1 MTNVT
6 QGCYVL
12 LEQIPQKVLDVLICR
27 QQQLKES
34 RSEDAPAA
42 PDSTTSMFVEGEDVL
57 VDRNHTGQFFMGT
70 IVQIDRATEKCL
82 LRFLDNKECWAHL
95 NELQRVKDDPE
106 EILCVI
112 CKKIDQNVV
121 RCPKCGRGY
130 HRSCL
135 EPSIPE
141 GVPAAKW
148 LCIRCN
154 KSLKKKRGRPSL
166 ASTQTNAE
174 IIVPLPATLPD
185 ILTSKVTS
193 ISVSSAISEHHSRVP
208 STSND
213 LPGST
218 VKRLPIRELPY
229 SLQSLVWDE
238 SHRVNNCQ
246 QYCYCGKP
254 GDWYMQMLQC
264 AVCRQWFHQDCLS
277 CLHFPLYCGDRLY
290 LFLCSV
296 CNDDEFLRR
305 FDFGWVDIVHLVI
318 FNLILFKKK
327 KYFDV
332 DSEIIPYVKNNW
344 FYLQIPAQLVKCSD
358 SELRKFI
365 LKMLED
371 NSTKNCRFKS
381 GRELNTKKRIWGL
394 RNRVPPKRIAF
405 SLPPVR
411 PLTDDAVKTWWK
423 KCHITF
429 QPPLDVKYLMRRDVV
444 LQPDGSMSRFNYGL
458 MLGQS
463 PCAPFN
469 GSRNLREAALGIHL
483 LDTSIL
489 RNKFLSTVLV
499 NGQQVPG
506 QCLDNFTGYAKK
518 SSALC
523 ASNRIALQESLRH
536 NKRAN
541 RNRISPRSKA
551 LGKKDLSNA
560 EPSDDIVETS
570 SQDGYESLDSQTS
583 FSQDD
588 TYISS
593 NAESFD
599 ENDASQDGY
608 DSSGEESDVSVG
620 EESTSLSVPISL
632 EDSQDCHDKFKIKS
646 KEDPKEEEKPL
657 GKELVQNKDKS
668 VPETEVI
675 LKVEKVEPEYTGYK
689 MLVET
694 QLPCTTLD
702 VPSSVASPL
711 TESIM
716 PSVSSTPADTEFDD
730 DSVSPPETRPSS
742 LPTIA
747 DLIGAPIVLE
757 KDPKDLLIPSLPRLT
772 PVINEPP
779 QARAVKRK
787 LSEKDIKIVNGQVK
801 QRRRLRRLQSNQT
814 IGTKTV
820 HLDSGEKLEKRI
832 VGGKLLRS
840 PHKPSVLDT
849 TPDVNQPQAESS
861 SSSSATFVR
870 PEEMSVSDVKKNIK
884 SIFNARNRI
893 AAGEK
898 FVIKGRRVTADGVEY
913 LIQWDYS
920 L

>member
-1 MTNVT
+1 MTDTHSIVF
-6 QGCYVL
+6 
-12 LEQIPQKVLDVLICR
+12 
-27 QQQLKES
+27 LKS
-34 RSEDAPAA
+34 RIEDAPAA

-70 IVQIDRATEKCL
+70 IVQIDRATEKCM

-135 EPSIPE
+135 EPSVP
-141 GVPAAKW
+141 VDPAAKW

-154 KSLKKKRGRPSL
+154 KTLKKKRGRPSL
-166 ASTQTNAE
+166 ASAHANAE
-174 IIVPLPATLPD
+174 LRISLPASLPSTLS
-185 ILTSKVTS
+185 SKTAAS
-193 ISVSSAISEHHSRVP
+193 ISVSAAISEHHPRVP
-208 STSND
+208 CTSNA
-213 LPGST
+213 PPSPI
-218 VKRLPIRELPY
+218 KKKPIIRELPY

-238 SHRVNNCQ
+238 SHRVNDCQ

-254 GDWYMQMLQC
+254 GDWYIQMLQC
-264 AVCRQWFHQDCLS
+264 AYCRQWFHQDCLS
-277 CLHFPLYCGDRLY
+277 CLHFPLYCGDQLY

-381 GRELNTKKRIWGL
+381 GKELNTKKRIWGL

-411 PLTDDAVKTWWK
+411 PLTDDAVKSWWK

-429 QPPLDVKYLMRRDVV
+429 RPPLDAKYLMRKDTV
-444 LQPDGSMSRFNYGL
+444 LQPDGEMSQFNYCL

-463 PCAPFN
+463 PCAPIN
-469 GSRNLREAALGIHL
+469 ISRNLREAAIGIHL
-483 LDTSIL
+483 LDPSIL
-489 RNKFLSTVLV
+489 LHKFSSTISV
-499 NGQQVPG
+499 NGQKVPM
-506 QCLDNFTGYAKK
+506 DSYIGYAKK
-518 SSALC
+518 SSAFC
-523 ASNRIALQESLRH
+523 ASNRLALQESLRH
-536 NKRAN
+536 NRRAN
-541 RNRISPRSKA
+541 RNKVSPRSKA
-551 LGKKDLSNA
+551 LGKKELLSAGNC
-560 EPSDDIVETS
+560 DDVLENS
-570 SQDGYESLDSQTS
+570 SQDGYDSLDSQTS
-583 FSQDD
+583 FSEDD
-588 TYISS
+588 TCVSL

-608 DSSGEESDVSVG
+608 DSSGEESDLSVG

-632 EDSQDCHDKFKIKS
+632 EDSQDGREKFTITLN
-646 KEDPKEEEKPL
+646 EEPKVEEKPFVE
-657 GKELVQNKDKS
+657 ELALNKDEI
-668 VPETEVI
+668 VAETDVV
-675 LKVEKVEPEYTGYK
+675 LKVEKFESEYTGHQE
-689 MLVET
+689 LVET
-694 QLPCTTLD
+694 PLACTRLD
-702 VPSSVASPL
+702 VTPSVASPV

-716 PSVSSTPADTEFDD
+716 PSVSSTPADTEFEE
-730 DSVSPPETRPSS
+730 DSISPPETRPSS

-747 DLIGAPIVLE
+747 DLIGAPIVLQ
-757 KDPKDLLIPSLPRLT
+757 KDPQDLLLPSLPRLT

-840 PHKPSVLDT
+840 PHKPIVPET
-849 TPDVNQPQAESS
+849 TTDVHLPQGETSS
-861 SSSSATFVR
+861 SSSSTFAR
-870 PEEMSVSDVKKNIK
+870 PEEMSVSDVKRNIK

-893 AAGEK
+893 ASGEK
-898 FVIKGRRVTADGVEY
+898 FLVKGRRVTADGVEY